1 MLKITD
7 TNFITTGYF
16 GKLPKFADFVK
27 HNASGDEILLIDN
40 WIQEGIRSA
49 ELKYKNDWKNY
60 YNNTSPI
67 YFIFPFTG
75 TDKIT
80 IGIICPSNDKSGR
93 NFPFL
98 IFGNMKQDLI
108 KDLQVH
114 LLPLNFKAY
123 FESITEVYNDNYFT
137 EDLSE
142 MKFQTNNLSDSTIS
156 VKSAENIY
164 DNYLS
169 DTSVERLFEKK
180 LNNSVDN
187 NVHMVNNLFKNR
199 IEIIEHS
206 PAVKINFDTRVD
218 YKLLDTCFHIQL
230 LLKIFNRSNF
240 FPAVFWNTIHE
251 ELINLSLFFQKP
263 TPLNFLDLIYTDDES
278 RNDTT
283 LEKAEE
289 DNQTQDLSSIFKE
302 NLIINYSHSLREF
315 LNSFNT

>member
-1 MLKITD
+1 MLKVTD
-7 TNFITTGYF
+7 TNLVTTGYF

-27 HNASGDEILLIDN
+27 YNASGDEILLIDN

-49 ELKYKNDWKNY
+49 ELKYKNNWRNF

-80 IGIICPSNDKSGR
+80 IGIIYPSNDKSGR

-98 IFGNMKQDLI
+98 IFGNIKKDLT

-114 LLPLNFKAY
+114 LLPLNFKGY
-123 FESITEVYNDNYFT
+123 FESITELYNNNYFT

-142 MKFQTNNLSDSTIS
+142 MKLQTNNLSDSTIS
-156 VKSAENIY
+156 AKSTENIY

-169 DTSVERLFEKK
+169 DTSVEK
-180 LNNSVDN
+180 LYQKTLINSVDN
-187 NVHMVNNLFKNR
+187 NVHTVNDLFQNR
-199 IEIIEHS
+199 IKIIEHS
-206 PAVKINFDTRVD
+206 PAVKFNFDYQAD
-218 YKLLDTCFHIQL
+218 NKLLDTCFYIQL

-240 FPAVFWNTIHE
+240 FPAIFWNTVEE

-263 TPLNFLDLIYTDDES
+263 TSLNFLDLFNTDDKS
-278 RNDTT
+278 GNDTT
-283 LEKAEE
+283 LEKTKEE
-289 DNQTQDLSSIFKE
+289 NRTQDLSSIFIE
-302 NLIINYSHSLREF
+302 NLTINLSHSLREF
-315 LNSFNT
+315 INSFNT

>member
-1 MLKITD
+1 MLKVTD
-7 TNFITTGYF
+7 TNLVTTGYF

-27 HNASGDEILLIDN
+27 YNASGDEILLIDN
-40 WIQEGIRSA
+40 WIQEGIRLA
-49 ELKYKNDWKNY
+49 KLKYKNNWRNY

-75 TDKIT
+75 TNKIT
-80 IGIICPSNDKSGR
+80 IGIICPSKDKSGR

-108 KDLQVH
+108 KDLQVN
-114 LLPLNFKAY
+114 LLPLNFKGY
-123 FESITEVYNDNYFT
+123 FESITELYNDNYFT

-142 MKFQTNNLSDSTIS
+142 MKFQINNLSDSIIS
-156 VKSAENIY
+156 ANSAENIY

-169 DTSVERLFEKK
+169 DTSVEK
-180 LNNSVDN
+180 LYQKTLNISDYSKVRS
-187 NVHMVNNLFKNR
+187 VNNLFKNR

-206 PAVKINFDTRVD
+206 PAVKFNFDSRTD

-251 ELINLSLFFQKP
+251 ELINLFLFFQKP
-263 TPLNFLDLIYTDDES
+263 TPLNFLDLINTDDES

-283 LEKAEE
+283 LQKAEE

-302 NLIINYSHSLREF
+302 NLTINYSHSLREF

>member
-1 MLKITD
+1 MLKVTD
-7 TNFITTGYF
+7 TNLVTTGYF

-27 HNASGDEILLIDN
+27 YNASGDEILLIDN

-49 ELKYKNDWKNY
+49 ILKYKNNWKNY

-114 LLPLNFKAY
+114 LLPLILNGY
-123 FESITEVYNDNYFT
+123 FESITEVYNNNYFS
-137 EDLSE
+137 EDLSK
-142 MKFQTNNLSDSTIS
+142 MKLQTNNLSDSTIS
-156 VKSAENIY
+156 AKSAENIY

-169 DTSVERLFEKK
+169 DTSVERLFEKT
-180 LNNSVDN
+180 LINSVDN
-187 NVHMVNNLFKNR
+187 NMHTVNDLFKNR

-206 PAVKINFDTRVD
+206 PAVKFNFDTRTD
-218 YKLLDTCFHIQL
+218 YKLLNTCFHIQL

-251 ELINLSLFFQKP
+251 ELISLSLFFQKP
-263 TPLNFLDLIYTDDES
+263 TPLNFMDLIYTDDQS
-278 RNDTT
+278 RNDIT
-283 LEKAEE
+283 LEKTKEE
-289 DNQTQDLSSIFKE
+289 NRTKDLSSIFKE
-302 NLIINYSHSLREF
+302 NLTINYSHSLREF

>member
-1 MLKITD
+1 MLKVTD
-7 TNFITTGYF
+7 TNLVTTGYF

-27 HNASGDEILLIDN
+27 YNASGDEILLIDN
-40 WIQEGIRSA
+40 WIQEGIRLA
-49 ELKYKNDWKNY
+49 KLKYKNNWQNY

-67 YFIFPFTG
+67 YFIFPFTD

-80 IGIICPSNDKSGR
+80 IGIICPSKDKSGR

-108 KDLQVH
+108 KDLQVN
-114 LLPLNFKAY
+114 LLPLNFKGY
-123 FESITEVYNDNYFT
+123 FESITELYNDNYFT

-142 MKFQTNNLSDSTIS
+142 MKFQINNLSDSILS
-156 VKSAENIY
+156 ANSAENIY

-169 DTSVERLFEKK
+169 DTSVEK
-180 LNNSVDN
+180 LYQKTLNISDHSKVRS
-187 NVHMVNNLFKNR
+187 VNNLFKNR

-206 PAVKINFDTRVD
+206 PAVKFNFDSRAD

-230 LLKIFNRSNF
+230 ILKIFNRSNF

-289 DNQTQDLSSIFKE
+289 DNRTQDLSSIFNE

-315 LNSFNT
+315 INSFNT

>member
-1 MLKITD
+1 MLKVTD
-7 TNFITTGYF
+7 TNLVTTGYF

-27 HNASGDEILLIDN
+27 YNASGDEILLIDN

-49 ELKYKNDWKNY
+49 ILKYKNNWKNY

-93 NFPFL
+93 SFPFL

-114 LLPLNFKAY
+114 LLPLNFKGY
-123 FESITEVYNDNYFT
+123 FESITEVYNNNYFT

-142 MKFQTNNLSDSTIS
+142 MKFQTSNLSDSTIS
-156 VKSAENIY
+156 AKSAENIY

-169 DTSVERLFEKK
+169 DTSVERLFEKT
-180 LNNSVDN
+180 LINSVDN
-187 NVHMVNNLFKNR
+187 NVHTVNDLFKNR

-206 PAVKINFDTRVD
+206 PAVKFNFDTRTD
-218 YKLLDTCFHIQL
+218 YKLLDTCFYIQL

-251 ELINLSLFFQKP
+251 ELISLSLFFQKP
-263 TPLNFLDLIYTDDES
+263 TPLNFMDLIYTDDQS
-278 RNDTT
+278 RNDIT
-283 LEKAEE
+283 LEKTKEE
-289 DNQTQDLSSIFKE
+289 NRTKDLSSIFKE
-302 NLIINYSHSLREF
+302 NLTINYSHSLREF

>member
-7 TNFITTGYF
+7 TNLVTTGYF

-27 HNASGDEILLIDN
+27 YNASGNEILTIDN

-49 ELKYKNDWKNY
+49 ELKYKNNWKNY

-75 TDKIT
+75 TDRIT

-93 NFPFL
+93 IFPFL

-108 KDLQVH
+108 KNLQVH
-114 LLPLNFKAY
+114 LLPLNFKGY
-123 FESITEVYNDNYFT
+123 FDSITEVYKNNYST

-142 MKFQTNNLSDSTIS
+142 MNFQANNLSNSTIS
-156 VKSAENIY
+156 EKSAENIY

-169 DTSVERLFEKK
+169 DTSVERLFENT
-180 LNNSVDN
+180 LNNSGDN
-187 NVHMVNNLFKNR
+187 NVHMVNDLFKNR

-206 PAVKINFDTRVD
+206 PAVKINFDTRAD
-218 YKLLDTCFHIQL
+218 YKLLDTCFYTQL
-230 LLKIFNRSNF
+230 LIKIFNRSNF
-240 FPAVFWNTIHE
+240 FPAVYWNTTHE
-251 ELINLSLFFQKP
+251 ELISLTLFFQKP

-278 RNDTT
+278 RNDTN
-283 LEKAEE
+283 LEKGKEE
-289 DNQTQDLSSIFKE
+289 NQAQDLSSIFKE
-302 NLIINYSHSLREF
+302 NVTINNSHSLREF

>member
-1 MLKITD
+1 MLKVTD
-7 TNFITTGYF
+7 TNLVTTGYF

-27 HNASGDEILLIDN
+27 YKAGGDEIFVIDN
-40 WIQEGIRSA
+40 WIQEGLTLA
-49 ELKYKNDWKNY
+49 KLKYKNSWKDY

-67 YFIFPFTG
+67 YFIFPFTD

-93 NFPFL
+93 SFPFL
-98 IFGNMKQDLI
+98 IFGNMKKDLI

-114 LLPLNFKAY
+114 LLPLNFKGY
-123 FESITEVYNDNYFT
+123 FESITEMYNKNYFT

-142 MKFQTNNLSDSTIS
+142 MKFQTNNLSDSTILA
-156 VKSAENIY
+156 KSAENIY
-164 DNYLS
+164 NNYLS
-169 DTSVERLFEKK
+169 DTSVERLFEKT
-180 LNNSVDN
+180 LINSAGNNI
-187 NVHMVNNLFKNR
+187 HTVNDLFMNR

-206 PAVKINFDTRVD
+206 PAVKFNFDTRAD
-218 YKLLDTCFHIQL
+218 YKLLDTCLYIQL

-251 ELINLSLFFQKP
+251 ELISLSLFFQKP
-263 TPLNFLDLIYTDDES
+263 TPLNFMDLIYTDDQS

-283 LEKAEE
+283 LEKTKEA
-289 DNQTQDLSSIFKE
+289 NRTQDLSSIFKE
-302 NLIINYSHSLREF
+302 NLTINYSHSLREF

>member
-1 MLKITD
+1 MLKVTD
-7 TNFITTGYF
+7 TNLVTTGYF

-27 HNASGDEILLIDN
+27 YNASGDEILLIDN

-49 ELKYKNDWKNY
+49 ILKYKNNWKNY

-93 NFPFL
+93 SFPFL

-114 LLPLNFKAY
+114 LLPLNFKGY
-123 FESITEVYNDNYFT
+123 FESITEVYNNNYFT

-142 MKFQTNNLSDSTIS
+142 MKFQTSNLSDSTI
-156 VKSAENIY
+156 SAENIY

-169 DTSVERLFEKK
+169 DTSVERLFEKT
-180 LNNSVDN
+180 LINSIDN
-187 NVHMVNNLFKNR
+187 NMHTVNDLFKNR

-206 PAVKINFDTRVD
+206 PAAKFNFDTRTD
-218 YKLLDTCFHIQL
+218 YKLLDTCFYIQL

-251 ELINLSLFFQKP
+251 ELISLSLFFQKP
-263 TPLNFLDLIYTDDES
+263 TPLNFMDLIYTDDQS

-283 LEKAEE
+283 LENTKEE
-289 DNQTQDLSSIFKE
+289 NRTKDLSSIFKE
-302 NLIINYSHSLREF
+302 NLTINYSHSLREF